1 MTASPTKELPHDLL
15 AEKSLI
21 GSLLID
27 GEAFDQVSNIGL
39 GREDFYHPQYGI
51 IYEVITDLSFK
62 SEPIDLVTVCAKLS
76 DKGKLEVVGGQ
87 AGVLTII
94 EDQVSSAN
102 IVAYAKVVK
111 EKAMIRNV
119 IRTAVKVVEM
129 GTTYTGESKDFISE
143 VEANFFKLTAQTKT
157 GGLKDIKSFLKQNLK
172 DLENSERAK
181 GDISGLPT
189 GFKELD
195 KKLLGL
201 QPGQL
206 IILAARPAMGKTSL
220 ALNIAVNSVRSTGL
234 PVSIFSLEMVSQE
247 LTMRILSCEAS
258 VDSQRLRTKNLL
270 DTDLRSI
277 GLAVKELSNL
287 PIYIDDKG
295 DINLIDIKSQCR
307 KIKMDQGLGLVII
320 DYLQLM
326 HSHTGKDTQREQ
338 QIAEISRGLKNLA
351 KELECPI
358 IALSQLNRA
367 VEARVDK
374 RPGLADLR
382 ESGSIEQDADIVLFV
397 YRDEVY
403 NKDSKEKG
411 IAEIIVGKNRAGETG
426 TAKVAW
432 IASQTKFANLNFD
445 PNP

>member
-1 MTASPTKELPHDLL
+1 MTAAPTKELPHDLL

-27 GEAFDQVSNIGL
+27 GDSFDQVSNIGL
-39 GREDFYHPQYGI
+39 SREDFYHPQYGI
-51 IYEVITDLSFK
+51 IFEIVRDLSFN
-62 SEPIDLVTVCAKLS
+62 SEPIDLVTVCAKLA
-76 DKGKLEVVGGQ
+76 DRGKLEVVGGQ
-87 AGVLTII
+87 TGVLTII

-111 EKAMIRNV
+111 EKALIRNV

-129 GTTYTGESKDFISE
+129 GTNFSGESKDFISE
-143 VEANFFKLTAQTKT
+143 VEAKFFQLTSQSKT

-172 DLENSERAK
+172 DLENSERER

-201 QPGQL
+201 QAGQL

-220 ALNIAVNSVRSTGL
+220 ALNMAVNSVRATGL
-234 PVSIFSLEMVSQE
+234 PVSIFSLEMVSSE
-247 LTMRILSCEAS
+247 LTMRILSSEAS

-277 GLAVKELSNL
+277 GVAVKELSNL

-295 DINLIDIKSQCR
+295 DINLVDIKSQCR

-326 HSHTGKDTQREQ
+326 HSHTGGNTQREQ

-358 IALSQLNRA
+358 MALSQLNRA

-403 NKDSKEKG
+403 NKDSKDKG